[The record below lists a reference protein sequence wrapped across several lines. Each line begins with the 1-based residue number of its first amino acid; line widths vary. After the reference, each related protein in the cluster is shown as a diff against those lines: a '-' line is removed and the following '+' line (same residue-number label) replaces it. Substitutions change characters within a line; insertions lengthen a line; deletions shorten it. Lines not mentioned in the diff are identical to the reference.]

1 VASALDGKG
10 VPLLARRLREVLHN
24 KASVSARPGVNEHDG
39 HLPSAAAEEAITN
52 AGSAKSTVRGAE
64 AGMEPIPEEEGSTGR
79 RRRMPVVRR
88 RKTTTEE

>member
-1 VASALDGKG
+1 

-64 AGMEPIPEEEGSTGR
+64 AGVEPSAEEVSTGR

>member
-1 VASALDGKG
+1 

-39 HLPSAAAEEAITN
+39 HLPSAAAEEEAITN

-64 AGMEPIPEEEGSTGR
+64 AGMEPLPEEEGSTGR

-88 RKTTTEE
+88 RKTTADE